1 MSDQAYYDYLSDDGN
16 FGNAIYALSQIHF
29 ATLDEGKDTKLYQN
43 HRKYVDLL
51 DAIALLLVYKSNGE
65 VVATGLT
72 HEPATHVIHWAR
84 NQPGP
89 ASKRENDYLGKMQ
102 RSFEGLEDTETTL
115 AIVVPMCASKIR
127 NQIKKLHAAFQLAAT
142 EPRPASNNLAPTN
155 KYMVDTTCQ
164 AATELHRY
172 LVDSNFISPTM
183 SLEDLLSTL
192 DAATGRY
199 ESMSDAEM
207 MEIIKIAYQLSL
219 NLSGATISNLV
230 AYKHH
235 YIRKLKK
242 VGAWYQSCFLI
253 QFQLSQQPP
262 NRRKFRMEHV
272 EAPNTPTI
280 GHHGSTL
287 TALNEFTRHFAYS
300 QVQKFSDLK
309 ALYPAAVEGGTG
321 MRSMKTVQHC
331 EITLGRAL
339 WQRKKDYQLLG
350 DIEIGC
356 SKASCKYCSIYIE
369 KFNACEE
376 EQQKPH
382 NKIVVKGVH
391 EKCVQGWSMPQGNET
406 IDETVRMEVFTEI
419 GELMAD
425 IVTKVTWPPRKLS
438 DSRSP
443 EDHDIEDRMREFAL
457 QKQKNKGPSYG
468 SSA

>member
-1 MSDQAYYDYLSDDGN
+1 MSSQAYDNCFSNDSN

-29 ATLDEGKDTKLYQN
+29 ATLDEGKDTKLYQS
-43 HRKYVDLL
+43 HRKHVDLL
-51 DAIALLLVYKSNGE
+51 DAIALLFVYKSNGE
-65 VVATGLT
+65 VVATGLA
-72 HEPATHVIHWAR
+72 HEPDTHVIYWAR
-84 NQPGP
+84 NQPGS
-89 ASKRENDYLGKMQ
+89 ANKRESDYLANIQ

-127 NQIKKLHAAFQLAAT
+127 SRIKKFHSAFQIAAT
-142 EPRPASNNLAPTN
+142 EPRPSSNNLAPTN

-164 AATELHRY
+164 AATELRRY
-172 LVDSNFISPTM
+172 LVDSNFIAPTM

-192 DAATGRY
+192 DAATGGY
-199 ESMSDAEM
+199 ESMSEAEM
-207 MEIIKIAYQLSL
+207 IQTVTIAYQLSL
-219 NLSGATISNLV
+219 NLLGTTISNLV
-230 AYKHH
+230 AYNHH

-242 VGAWYQSCFLI
+242 VGAWYRSCFLI

-262 NRRKFRMEHV
+262 TRRKFRIEHV
-272 EAPNTPTI
+272 EAPMTPTI

-287 TALNEFTRHFAYS
+287 TALNAFASHFQYP

-309 ALYPAAVEGGTG
+309 AYYPAAVEGQTG
-321 MRSMKTVQHC
+321 IRSMKTVQHC

-339 WQRKKDYQLLG
+339 WQRKKDHQLPG

-369 KFNACEE
+369 YFNACEE
-376 EQQKPH
+376 DEQKPH

-391 EKCVQGWSMPQGNET
+391 EKCVQGWSMPQGNGAM
-406 IDETVRMEVFTEI
+406 DDAVRMRVFTEI

-425 IVTKVTWPPRKLS
+425 IVSRVTGPPHKMS

-443 EDHDIEDRMREFAL
+443 EDHGIDDRMREFAL
-457 QKQKNKGPSYG
+457 QKQKNK
-468 SSA
+468 